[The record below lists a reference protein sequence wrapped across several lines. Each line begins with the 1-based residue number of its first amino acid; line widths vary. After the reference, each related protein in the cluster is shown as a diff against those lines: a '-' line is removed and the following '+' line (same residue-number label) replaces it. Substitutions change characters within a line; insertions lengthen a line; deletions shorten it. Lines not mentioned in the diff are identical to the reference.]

1 MRIKASCR
9 AVIGAGHFSNMASV
23 SMCNHISFPL
33 LRKANFFFNFP
44 LYLQSVP
51 VHSVNVLRS
60 YTKACR
66 RVLTS
71 TLLYLIGSESSC
83 DLGSES
89 YKLNLKNY
97 IYNYNNY
104 VLNLIGRSIGKF
116 FRNRVVS
123 GGS

>member
-1 MRIKASCR
+1 MTHSRYH
-9 AVIGAGHFSNMASV
+9 V
-23 SMCNHISFPL
+23 
-33 LRKANFFFNFP
+33 NFFFQFP
-44 LYLQSVP
+44 TLYAICISIHLYSA
-51 VHSVNVLRS
+51 NVVKS
-60 YTKACR
+60 CTKSCI

-71 TLLYLIGSESSC
+71 TLLYLIGSKPSC

-104 VLNLIGRSIGKF
+104 VLNLVGRSIGKF
-116 FRNRVVS
+116 FRNWLVS